1 MVMARTDRPHV
12 IEVDLGHRVR
22 AGFSNRSGGVS
33 NPPHDHLN
41 LGYHVGDD
49 WDRAHANRGILGDWL
64 SVPITFTSQVHGADV
79 AEVAHHRPN
88 MKRKADALVTAV
100 PGVGIG
106 VMVADCVPV
115 LLADAQAGV
124 VATAHAGR
132 PGMVAGV
139 VGNAVAAMVDR
150 GACVE
155 SIRAALGPSICGSCY
170 EVPEQLR
177 DDVEAAVPGTAGTT
191 SWGTPAIDVAAGVL
205 SQLKAAGVQRISRV
219 DDCTYE
225 DERYF
230 SYRRDGVTGRFAGV
244 VALIGPAL
252 SHA

>member
-1 MVMARTDRPHV
+1 MNAGGGLDVLG
-12 IEVDLGHRVR
+12 VDLGPGVS
-22 AGFSNRSGGVS
+22 AGFSNRSGGS
-33 NPPHDHLN
+33 SLGPHTSLN

-49 WDRAHANRGILGDWL
+49 WDRAYANRQVLGGWL
-64 SVPITFTSQVHGADV
+64 RAPITMTTQVHGADV
-79 AEVAHHRPN
+79 AHVDRYRPN
-88 MKRKADALVTAV
+88 MKRKADALLSTT

-115 LLADAQAGV
+115 LLADARAGV

-132 PGMVAGV
+132 GGLVGGV
-139 VGNAVAAMVDR
+139 VPNVVAAMVAH
-150 GACVE
+150 GARVP
-155 SIRAALGPSICGSCY
+155 SIRAAIGPSICGRCY

-177 DDVEAAVPGTAGTT
+177 TEVETAVPGTAGET
-191 SWGTPAIDVAAGVL
+191 SWGTPSIDIAAGVL

-244 VALIGPAL
+244 VALIGPAP